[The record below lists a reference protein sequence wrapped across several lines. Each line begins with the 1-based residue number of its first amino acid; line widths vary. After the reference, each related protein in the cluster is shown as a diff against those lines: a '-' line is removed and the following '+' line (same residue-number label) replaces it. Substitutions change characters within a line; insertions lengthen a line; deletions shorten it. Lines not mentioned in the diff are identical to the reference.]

1 MALNRGNA
9 LRPTLSI
16 ELEEENTHLLRAL
29 IHNLW
34 ISVWIF
40 ALIYCKSIIISLL
53 L

>member
-1 MALNRGNA
+1 MAFNSGNA
-9 LRPTLSI
+9 LCPTLSI

-34 ISVWIF
+34 IIVWIF
-40 ALIYCKSIIISLL
+40 ALIYCKSVIIFLL